1 MRTKKRSNQPLKIA
15 LAEVDKSGIKCY
27 PAERS
32 SFVNR
37 PYVKAVFCSPTTET
51 SMKTIKLG
59 ALLMACALTIGAGIG
74 LYLTRVPA
82 TEPVAEKTLG
92 EPIQVTLQFPLG
104 IK

>member
-1 MRTKKRSNQPLKIA
+1 
-15 LAEVDKSGIKCY
+15 
-27 PAERS
+27 
-32 SFVNR
+32 
-37 PYVKAVFCSPTTET
+37 
-51 SMKTIKLG
+51 MKTIKLG